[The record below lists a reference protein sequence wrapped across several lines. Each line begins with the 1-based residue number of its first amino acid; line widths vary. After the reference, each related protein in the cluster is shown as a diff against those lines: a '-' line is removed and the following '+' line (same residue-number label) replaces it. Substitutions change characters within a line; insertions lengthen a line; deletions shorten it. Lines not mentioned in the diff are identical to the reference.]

1 LLRNPHRLVV
11 TEVSDGPFGRDPL
24 TDINS
29 SGPVGNVDAV
39 KVQPL
44 AVLGNQTTV
53 TTALIEG
60 LDPSVDHYFPR
71 EPWRST
77 DTISRAVVAASR
89 PLLFSSFAE
98 RSSA

>member
-1 LLRNPHRLVV
+1 MA
-11 TEVSDGPFGRDPL
+11 EVSDGPLGRDPL
-24 TDINS
+24 TDINR
-29 SGPVGNVDAV
+29 SGAVGNVDTV

-44 AVLGNQTTV
+44 AVVGNQTTV
-53 TTALIEG
+53 AAVIVEG
-60 LDPSVDHYFPR
+60 LDTSVDHHYPR